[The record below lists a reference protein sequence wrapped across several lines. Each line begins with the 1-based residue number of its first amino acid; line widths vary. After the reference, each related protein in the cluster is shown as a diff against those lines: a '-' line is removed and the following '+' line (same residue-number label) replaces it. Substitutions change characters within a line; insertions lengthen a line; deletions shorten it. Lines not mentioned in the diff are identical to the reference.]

1 MTTNVL
7 IAIDGSDQRH
17 AVIDLAGRY
26 LTPSRHALKVLLA
39 VDPSF
44 SLASENDHIARP
56 DEVEYPAA
64 SEQQHAA
71 NHLIKAACD
80 ALEAAGYHV
89 EGALVQGEPADVI
102 VNRAAALNCG
112 LIVMGHRHLSWLG
125 KVFDPSVS
133 ARVLDAARCP
143 VLIQTRSTP
152 DAPAEK

>member
-17 AVIDLAGRY
+17 AVIDLAARY
-26 LTPSRHALKVLLA
+26 LSPSRHALKVLLA

-44 SLASENDHIARP
+44 SLKSENDHIARA

-71 NHLIKAACD
+71 NRLIKSACD
-80 ALEAAGYHV
+80 TFQAAGFQV
-89 EGALVQGEPADVI
+89 QGALVQGEPADVI
-102 VNRAAALNCG
+102 VNRAHALACD
-112 LIVMGHRHLSWLG
+112 LIVMGHRHLNWFG

-143 VLIQTRSTP
+143 VLIQTRSTA
-152 DAPAEK
+152 DATAEK